1 MRGLVGRSAPAL
13 VALALTFTAACGTT
27 PAGPGAPDDGRPPT
41 RPATRPLIGRAAIDR
56 ISFPPLRFN
65 PPPTERRTLA
75 SGAPVL
81 VVEDRTLPL
90 VEVMVRFKG
99 GPSYFGRERLGAA
112 SAASALLRSGGTR
125 SLPADSV
132 DALIDFHAWRMG
144 FGVGGTTSFA
154 TVGALRRDVAGA
166 VHLWA
171 EMLREPRFDR
181 ERVEVWRGRELESV
195 QRRRDDPN
203 FDAVTRFNRLL
214 YGDHPVGWVMEP
226 ADLEPADLT
235 RERLS
240 AVHAAVYCPG
250 NATFGVA
257 GDISADSAVALLDE
271 AFAGWAPC
279 AAPLGEPPTPD
290 VRSTPGV
297 FVLHRP
303 LSQTTIY
310 MGHGGGVSRA
320 DGDDYFASRI
330 ANSIL
335 GGSGLSSRLV
345 RTVRTE
351 LGLAYGAGTVWTT
364 PRDHEGAFAAFTQT
378 RADATVAAA
387 RTVLGVVDGLR
398 DARPGDAEVRRAIDE
413 IANGFVFN
421 FSSSARVVARR
432 MLYEAE
438 GLGPDWL
445 ERYVEGIQRVNA
457 RDVQRVARTHIH
469 PSRMTLLVIGDTTA
483 FDAPLRSLGLGEP
496 VLLSDDG

>member
-1 MRGLVGRSAPAL
+1 VRRRRLAPLATIAALGLASV
-13 VALALTFTAACGTT
+13 ACGGA
-27 PAGPGAPDDGRPPT
+27 AGPGAPDDGRPPG
-41 RPATRPLIGRAAIDR
+41 RPLVGRGAIDR

-65 PPPTERRTLA
+65 PPPAERRTLA

-99 GPSYFGRERLGAA
+99 GPSHFGRERLGAA

-132 DALIDFHAWRMG
+132 DALIDFHAWRLG

-154 TVGALRRDVAGA
+154 TVSALRRDVAGA
-166 VHLWA
+166 VHLWS
-171 EMLREPRFDR
+171 EILREPRFDPR
-181 ERVEVWRGRELESV
+181 RVEVWRGRELESV

-226 ADLEPADLT
+226 ADLEAADLT

-240 AVHAAVYCPG
+240 AVHAAIYCPG

-257 GDISADSAVALLDE
+257 GDISADSAVALLGE

-279 AAPLGEPPTPD
+279 AAPLGEPPTPEI
-290 VRSTPGV
+290 RSSAGV

-303 LSQTTIY
+303 LAQTTIY
-310 MGHGGGVSRA
+310 MGHGGGVSRRH
-320 DGDDYFASRI
+320 GEDYFASRI
-330 ANSIL
+330 ANAIL

-387 RTVLGVVDGLR
+387 RTVLEVVDGMR
-398 DARPGDAEVRRAIDE
+398 DARPAATEVRRAIDQ

-421 FSSSARVVARR
+421 FSTSARVVARR

-445 ERYVEGIQRVNA
+445 ERYVEGIQRVEA

-496 VLLSDDG
+496 VVLTDDG